1 MRKVTCMCEST
12 FDADLPEEI
21 DLDEAPATIQDIIAG
36 KFFAV
41 TCPSCGTVLK
51 PELSVRLFS
60 KKMNMDLQVIPEIER
75 LSLYLGKKSLE
86 SKEVL
91 VGYAELYERAKVM
104 ADRLDPEAIEILKY
118 FLSLKAYDK
127 APEGAEVRVAYAGL
141 DESERLL
148 FHVQGIKEDQVAVLP
163 MARASYDK
171 IAADKA
177 KTMKEEPFTLMFKG
191 PYRSLRALEAESE
204 E

>member
-12 FDADLPEEI
+12 FDADLPDEI
-21 DLDEAPATIQDIIAG
+21 DIDEAPGTIQDIIAG
-36 KFFAV
+36 SFFAV

-60 KKMNMDLQVIPEIER
+60 QKMNMEIQVLPEVER
-75 LSLYLGKKSLE
+75 LSLYLGKKRVE
-86 SKEVL
+86 AKEVL
-91 VGYAELYERAKVM
+91 VGYAELYERAKILS
-104 ADRLDPEAIEILKY
+104 DSLDPEAIEILKY

-141 DESERLL
+141 DQAGRLL
-148 FHVQGIKEDQVAVLP
+148 FHVQGIREGEVAVLP